1 MRVLLI
7 SVNTQEIYMRTWPLG
22 LACVAE
28 SARVASHTVEFL
40 DLMHADDPTAS
51 VQKGIKEFR
60 PDVIGLSV
68 RNIDSQKMTDQ
79 GFFIDN
85 VKGVV
90 ECCRSVTKA
99 PVVLGGAGYSIYP
112 DSLLEYLKADMG
124 IQGEGET
131 AFVELIN
138 RLEGGTELVGAP
150 GLYLPRLGLSG
161 PTHFEND
168 LDHLPLPNVSSFSDS
183 VSKGDDFWLPV
194 QTRRGCPMNCS
205 YCSTG
210 SIEGRLLRKRSPW
223 KVVDWL
229 LEWRKTGISQFYF
242 VDNTFNLP
250 PSYAR
255 TLCGEMISKNLDAA
269 WRCIMYPA
277 RTSEKLIRLMAESGC
292 KEVSIGFESG
302 STLILNSMNKK
313 FTNDDVR
320 YTCDLLAK
328 YGIRRMG
335 FLLLGGPGETKET
348 TLESLRFA
356 DSLNFEVL
364 KLTVGIRIYPQTI
377 LAETAVKD
385 GIVSPDDN
393 LLEPRF
399 YLVPSLQGWI
409 KGVVDEWMS
418 SRTNWVS

>member
-7 SVNTQEIYMRTWPLG
+7 SVNTEEIYMRTWPLG

-28 SARVASHTVEFL
+28 SARAASHTVEFL
-40 DLMHADDPTAS
+40 DLMQADDPDAS
-51 VQKGIKEFR
+51 VQRTIKEVN

-79 GFFIDN
+79 GFFLDT
-85 VKGVV
+85 VKEIAV
-90 ECCRSVTKA
+90 CCRSVTKA

-112 DSLLEYLKADMG
+112 DSLLEYLKSDMG

-131 AFVELIN
+131 AFVELIS
-138 RLEGGTELVGAP
+138 RLERGTELVGAP
-150 GLYLPRLGLSG
+150 GLYLLGLGLSG
-161 PTHFEND
+161 PRHFEKD
-168 LDHLPLPNVSSFSDS
+168 LDNLPLPNVNSFANS
-183 VSKGDDFWLPV
+183 VSKGEEFWLPV

-210 SIEGRLLRKRSPW
+210 SIEGRLLRKRSPQ

-229 LEWRKTGISQFYF
+229 LEWRKAGVKQFYF

-250 PSYAR
+250 PSYAG
-255 TLCGEMISKNLDAA
+255 TLCSEMIAKGLNAS

-277 RTSEKLIRLMAESGC
+277 RVREGLVRLMAESGC

-328 YGIRRMG
+328 YRIRRMG

-356 DSLNFEVL
+356 DSLNLEVL

-399 YLVPSLQGWI
+399 YLVPGLKGWI
-409 KGVVDEWMS
+409 RDVVDEWMS
-418 SRTNWVS
+418 SRPNWVS

>member
-7 SVNTQEIYMRTWPLG
+7 SVNTEEIYMRTWPLG

-28 SARVASHTVEFL
+28 SARVAGYTVEFL
-40 DLMHADDPTAS
+40 DLMQADDPDAS
-51 VQKGIKEFR
+51 VQRTIKEVN

-79 GFFIDN
+79 GFFLDT
-85 VKGVV
+85 VKEIAV
-90 ECCRSVTKA
+90 CCRSVTKA

-131 AFVELIN
+131 AFVELIS
-138 RLEGGTELVGAP
+138 RLERGTELVGAP
-150 GLYLPRLGLSG
+150 GLCLPGLGLTG
-161 PTHFEND
+161 PRHFEKD
-168 LDHLPLPNVSSFSDS
+168 LDNLPLPNVSSFADS

-210 SIEGRLLRKRSPW
+210 SIEGRLLRKRSPQ
-223 KVVDWL
+223 KVVEWL
-229 LEWRKTGISQFYF
+229 YEWRKIGVSQFYF

-250 PSYAR
+250 PSYAG
-255 TLCGEMISKNLDAA
+255 TLCSKMISKGLNAS

-277 RTSEKLIRLMAESGC
+277 RVSEGLVRLMAESGC

-356 DSLNFEVL
+356 DSLNLEVL

-393 LLEPRF
+393 LLEPQF
-399 YLVPSLQGWI
+399 YLVPNLQDWI
-409 KGVVDEWMS
+409 RGVVDEWMS
-418 SRTNWVS
+418 SRPNWVS

>member
-7 SVNTQEIYMRTWPLG
+7 SVNTEEIYMRTWPLG

-28 SARVASHTVEFL
+28 SARAASHTVEFL
-40 DLMHADDPTAS
+40 DLMQADDPDAS
-51 VQKGIKEFR
+51 VQRTIKEVN

-79 GFFIDN
+79 GFFLDT
-85 VKGVV
+85 VKEIAV
-90 ECCRSVTKA
+90 CCRSVTKA

-131 AFVELIN
+131 AFVELIS
-138 RLEGGTELVGAP
+138 RLERVTELVGAP
-150 GLYLPRLGLSG
+150 GLYLLGLGLSG
-161 PTHFEND
+161 PRHFEKD
-168 LDHLPLPNVSSFSDS
+168 LDNLPLPNVNSFANS
-183 VSKGDDFWLPV
+183 VSKGEEFWLPV

-210 SIEGRLLRKRSPW
+210 SIEGRLLRKRSPQ

-229 LEWRKTGISQFYF
+229 LEWRKAGVKQFYF

-250 PSYAR
+250 PSYAG
-255 TLCGEMISKNLDAA
+255 TLCSEMIAKDLKAA

-277 RTSEKLIRLMAESGC
+277 RVREGLVRLMAESGC

-356 DSLNFEVL
+356 DSLNLEVL

-393 LLEPRF
+393 LLEPQF
-399 YLVPSLQGWI
+399 YLVPNLQDWI
-409 KGVVDEWMS
+409 RGVVDEWMS
-418 SRTNWVS
+418 SRPNWVS

>member
-7 SVNTQEIYMRTWPLG
+7 SVNTEEIYMRTWPLG

-28 SARVASHTVEFL
+28 SARVAHTVEFL
-40 DLMHADDPTAS
+40 DLMQTHNSKDS
-51 VQKGIKEFR
+51 VRRCIEKIR

-79 GFFIDN
+79 TSFLEAVQDI
-85 VKGVV
+85 VV
-90 ECCRSVTKA
+90 FCRALTGA
-99 PVVLGGAGYSIYP
+99 PIVLGGAGYSIYP
-112 DSLLEYLKADMG
+112 ESLLEYLHADMG

-131 AFVELIN
+131 AFVELVN
-138 RLEGGTELVGAP
+138 RLEQATGLAGAP
-150 GLYLPRLGLSG
+150 GLYLPTMGMSG
-161 PTHFEND
+161 PRHFEKD
-168 LDHLPLPNVSSFSDS
+168 LDKLPLPNVNSFADS
-183 VSKGDDFWLPV
+183 VSKGEDFWLPV

-210 SIEGRLLRKRSPW
+210 SIEGRLLRKRSPQ

-229 LEWRKTGISQFYF
+229 LEWRKTGVKQFYF

-250 PSYAR
+250 PSYAG
-255 TLCGEMISKNLDAA
+255 TLCGEMISKDLNAA
-269 WRCIMYPA
+269 WRCIMYPTT
-277 RTSEKLIRLMAESGC
+277 TSEELVSLMAESGC

-302 STLILNSMNKK
+302 STLILNLMNKK
-313 FTNDDVR
+313 FTNDNVR
-320 YTCDLLAK
+320 STCDLLAK

-356 DSLNFEVL
+356 DSLNLEAL

-399 YLVPSLQGWI
+399 YLVPNLKGWI
-409 KGVVDEWMS
+409 SGVADEWIS
-418 SRTNWVS
+418 SRPNWIG